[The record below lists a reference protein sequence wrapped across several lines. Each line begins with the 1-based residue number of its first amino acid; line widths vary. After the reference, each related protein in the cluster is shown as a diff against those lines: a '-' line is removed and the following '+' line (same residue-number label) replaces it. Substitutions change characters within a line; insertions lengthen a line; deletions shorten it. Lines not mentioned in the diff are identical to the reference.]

1 MESKKVKIAVI
12 DPVGEKAGMNYY
24 NLGLLGGLSNLGVQT
39 HLFSNSSLTPYR
51 ISLYPYFGLFFK
63 SKILQAC
70 NEFSGHVKSFVKCK
84 YIGVDYVIM
93 HVFSTQF
100 FFLLFFLIA
109 KLLRLKVIA
118 IAHDVS
124 SLASDDSYVNKK
136 WIYNYL
142 CEYVVV
148 HNKFSANEIK
158 GVLSS
163 KKIANGLA
171 VIQQGGYL
179 DLVNPKIT
187 KKDAIRQLGL
197 SDDKKYILFFGQIK
211 KTKRL
216 DLLIK
221 SLAYVPNVNLIIAG
235 RPWKANFDEYQK
247 LIDELGLESR
257 VIKMIRFV
265 SDEERELLMKA
276 ADIAAFPYEEIYQS
290 AALLMSMTYGLAP
303 VTSDILAFQE
313 VIEDHKNGRVFKNG
327 DFEHLGTV
335 LQEMLKDDKILMKLK
350 ESSLQTIKEDFSWL
364 NIAKEYKKTFNL

>member
-1 MESKKVKIAVI
+1 
-12 DPVGEKAGMNYY
+12 
-24 NLGLLGGLSNLGVQT
+24 
-39 HLFSNSSLTPYR
+39 
-51 ISLYPYFGLFFK
+51 
-63 SKILQAC
+63 
-70 NEFSGHVKSFVKCK
+70 
-84 YIGVDYVIM
+84 M

-109 KLLRLKVIA
+109 KLLSLKVIA

-124 SLASDDSYVNKK
+124 SLASDDSSVNKK

-148 HNKFSANEIK
+148 HNKFSAAEIK

-163 KKIANGLA
+163 EKIANGLA

-197 SDDKKYILFFGQIK
+197 SDDKRYILFFGQIK
-211 KTKRL
+211 QTKRL

-221 SLAYVPNVNLIIAG
+221 SLAYVPNANLIIAG

-303 VTSDILAFQE
+303 ITSDIPAFQE

-327 DFEHLGTV
+327 DSEHLGTV
-335 LQEMLKDDKILMKLK
+335 LQEMLKDGEILMKLK

>member
-1 MESKKVKIAVI
+1 M
-12 DPVGEKAGMNYY
+12 
-24 NLGLLGGLSNLGVQT
+24 
-39 HLFSNSSLTPYR
+39 
-51 ISLYPYFGLFFK
+51 
-63 SKILQAC
+63 
-70 NEFSGHVKSFVKCK
+70 
-84 YIGVDYVIM
+84 
-93 HVFSTQF
+93 
-100 FFLLFFLIA
+100 
-109 KLLRLKVIA
+109 
-118 IAHDVS
+118 
-124 SLASDDSYVNKK
+124 
-136 WIYNYL
+136 
-142 CEYVVV
+142 

-163 KKIANGLA
+163 DKIVNRLA

>member
-1 MESKKVKIAVI
+1 MESEKVKIAVI

-24 NLGLLGGLSNLGVQT
+24 NIGLLGGLSKLGVQT
-39 HLFSNSSLTPYR
+39 HLFSNSSSTPYR
-51 ISLYPYFGLFFK
+51 VSLYPYFGLFFK
-63 SKILQAC
+63 SKIFQAW
-70 NEFSGHVKSFVKCK
+70 NEFSGYLKSFVKCK

-100 FFLLFFLIA
+100 FFLSFFLIA
-109 KLLRLKVIA
+109 KLFRLKVIA

-124 SLASDDSYVNKK
+124 SLASDDSSLNKK
-136 WIYNYL
+136 LIYNYL

-148 HNKFSANEIK
+148 HNKFSATEIK
-158 GVLSS
+158 EVLSS
-163 KKIANGLA
+163 EKIANRLA

-197 SDDKKYILFFGQIK
+197 NDNKKYILFFGQIK
-211 KTKRL
+211 QTKRL

-221 SLAYVPNVNLIIAG
+221 SLAYVPNANLIIAG
-235 RPWKANFDEYQK
+235 RPWKSNFDEYQQ
-247 LIDELGLESR
+247 LIEELRLESR

-303 VTSDILAFQE
+303 VTSDIPAFQE
-313 VIEDHKNGRVFKNG
+313 VIENHKNGRVFKNG
-327 DFEHLGTV
+327 DFEHLGMV
-335 LQEMLKDDKILMKLK
+335 LQEMLKDDKTLMKLK
-350 ESSLQTIKEDFSWL
+350 ESSLQTIKEDFSWI